1 MKAPFLFFC
10 FWVAVLPELALAQQK
25 PVSGLGFKL
34 GDDMKTV
41 KQVLNIPYD
50 PEPVAPMPQIGN
62 FSDPNKGKT
71 QYNLRTKGIWIFFSP
86 TGKVETIRLE
96 MPFIK
101 PVGGVAVGD
110 SLGKVLSTHG
120 TPFKPPRQFLKAMV
134 YVYALDD
141 QAYVNYQ
148 VEDDEVQI
156 IFIRR

>member
-1 MKAPFLFFC
+1 MKLPLALFSLL
-10 FWVAVLPELALAQQK
+10 VLVLPNLAWAQQK
-25 PVSGLGFKL
+25 PIPGLGFKL

-41 KQVLNIPYD
+41 KQVLNISYD
-50 PEPVAPMPQIGN
+50 PEPMAPSPQIGN
-62 FSDPNKGKT
+62 LPDPNKGKT
-71 QYNLRTKGIWIFFSP
+71 QYNLRTKGIWVFFSP
-86 TGKVETIRLE
+86 MGKVETIRLE

-120 TPFKPPRQFLKAMV
+120 TPFKPPRQFLKATV
-134 YVYALDD
+134 YLYALDD
-141 QAYVNYQ
+141 QAYVSYH